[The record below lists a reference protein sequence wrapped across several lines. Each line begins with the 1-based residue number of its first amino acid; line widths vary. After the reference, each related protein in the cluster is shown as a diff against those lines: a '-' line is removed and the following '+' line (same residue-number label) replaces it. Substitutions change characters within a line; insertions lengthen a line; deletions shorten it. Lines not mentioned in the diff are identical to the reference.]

1 MEKHTDKDTQ
11 KLEERERDKGV
22 THKANI
28 QKEKNVEREI
38 QRKTEGKEIFMQMVK
53 HKDKE
58 IIKNKQKGRKRYKDN
73 RNNTKRERI

>member
-1 MEKHTDKDTQ
+1 MQ
-11 KLEERERDKGV
+11 RERYKG
-22 THKANI
+22 
-28 QKEKNVEREI
+28 
-38 QRKTEGKEIFMQMVK
+38 KTEGKEIFMQMVK

>member
-1 MEKHTDKDTQ
+1 
-11 KLEERERDKGV
+11 
-22 THKANI
+22 
-28 QKEKNVEREI
+28 
-38 QRKTEGKEIFMQMVK
+38 MQMVK